1 MLGYLFYFSLV
12 IHLVID
18 SSFYVGCCVIMTID
32 FISVSALLAF
42 YTLSTQS
49 LIGFIEVILNIL
61 ATILPRVLYDDF
73 PGKG

>member
-1 MLGYLFYFSLV
+1 
-12 IHLVID
+12 
-18 SSFYVGCCVIMTID
+18 MTID